1 MASPF
6 DGVPASGYADITRQL
21 IKAHPLQAGELVE
34 VVQVAWKDIF
44 ASGFG
49 VKQFKIGTHIFPQ
62 PQIMAFLLHE
72 LVPLELASRYA
83 GDWTIQRDAGDKDV
97 VYLKDDRFSIEI
109 KASSHKSKIF
119 GNRSYA
125 QQPTVG
131 KKSKDGYFLTVN
143 FDKCSVSD
151 PTPCIRQIKF
161 GWLDHTDW
169 KGQVASTGQQAS
181 LKPEAENYKLLRLF
195 PQSQI

>member
-1 MASPF
+1 MPSPYE
-6 DGVPASGYADITRQL
+6 GVSITGYADVTRQL
-21 IKAHPLQAGELVE
+21 IKAHPLAPAELVE

-49 VKQFKIGTHIFPQ
+49 AKQFKIGTHIFPQ

-83 GDWTIQRDAGDKDV
+83 GEWTIQRDAGDKDV

-125 QQPTVG
+125 QPSVAG

-143 FDKCSVSD
+143 FDKCTVSD
-151 PTPCIRQIKF
+151 PNPCIRQIKF

-169 KGQVASTGQQAS
+169 KGQAAATGQQAS
-181 LKPEAENYKLLRLF
+181 LKPEAESYKLLRLF
-195 PQSQI
+195 P